1 MKSYEARCRSSSE
14 WFPASSLVCF
24 CITCQAFF
32 LSARKPASAPCAAP
46 APCTAQPPSRT
57 QPQTRTRPH
66 RVRRSPALT
75 PRAQPQAC
83 TCTGR
88 ICRKSGFSQSFHRVF
103 HNFAGFPQRLSFPLA
118 FFERDRVR
126 YAYAV
131 RSYCAVRPGL
141 VWYGWVRYGAPLL
154 LCDITRD
161 EAARRPP
168 ATRARTAGD
177 KQCKPLQ
184 LLKISVC
191 GQCYVNRFSCPV
203 SNSAACAAGFT
214 KTRPKAFLARSLR
227 TFPREFCGI
236 LPFAARKKS
245 RPFGRLFAILNPVA
259 RPCHAGLTCTVQC
272 LTSG

>member
-1 MKSYEARCRSSSE
+1 MRLEDAEPDARCTAGHAAKAVPRQGQCVKSYEARCRSSSE

-88 ICRKSGFSQSFHRVF
+88 ICRKSGFPQSLHRVF
-103 HNFAGFPQRLSFPLA
+103 HNFAGFPQWLSFPLA

-161 EAARRPP
+161 RKSPP
-168 ATRARTAGD
+168 FRA
-177 KQCKPLQ
+177 
-184 LLKISVC
+184 
-191 GQCYVNRFSCPV
+191 YPV
-203 SNSAACAAGFT
+203 TDPINIHFKG
-214 KTRPKAFLARSLR
+214 
-227 TFPREFCGI
+227 
-236 LPFAARKKS
+236 
-245 RPFGRLFAILNPVA
+245 
-259 RPCHAGLTCTVQC
+259 
-272 LTSG
+272 